1 VTAADT
7 PGAIGRTPRQV
18 AGPEVDR
25 LRESEALDDEPDTER
40 TAPAGRS
47 ADDSVEDGGVDGPE
61 PDGADALDPDP
72 EVDTE
77 PVATDPGLDPDPGP
91 DTEPVV
97 VTDPGLDPDPGPDT
111 EPVAT
116 KPQLDPDPDAEVDT
130 EPVATDPGL
139 DPDPGPD
146 TEPMVA
152 TEPDLDPYPEP
163 DTEPMVTSDLDL
175 EVTPAGYMGETDDLR
190 RRWETVQASFVDDP
204 RQAVEQADAMVS
216 DAVAAL
222 QAHIEQRRE
231 DLAETWRESGQ
242 ASTDALL
249 VAFQRYRD
257 LFDGVLST

>member
-1 VTAADT
+1 MTAADT

-72 EVDTE
+72 D
-77 PVATDPGLDPDPGP
+77 
-91 DTEPVV
+91 
-97 VTDPGLDPDPGPDT
+97 
-111 EPVAT
+111 
-116 KPQLDPDPDAEVDT
+116 VDT